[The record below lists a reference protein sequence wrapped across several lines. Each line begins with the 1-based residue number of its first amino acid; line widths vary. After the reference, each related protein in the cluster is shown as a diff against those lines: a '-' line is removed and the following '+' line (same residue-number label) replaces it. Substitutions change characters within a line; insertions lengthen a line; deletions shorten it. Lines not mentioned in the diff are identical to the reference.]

1 MRDASGK
8 LAFVKHQGAEVWS
21 KMDEGLLREI
31 ALATGGAYIPA
42 QTRAYDLGQ
51 VYEEHLSKLTQGD
64 LRERFPIF
72 LAIGILFLCLG
83 RLIAPY
89 AREESR

>member
-1 MRDASGK
+1 VARRRQAGERGLRIFTIGLGDPTEGARVPVRDASGK

-42 QTRAYDLGQ
+42 QTRAYDLGR
-51 VYEEHLSKLTQGD
+51 ST
-64 LRERFPIF
+64 R
-72 LAIGILFLCLG
+72 
-83 RLIAPY
+83 
-89 AREESR
+89 ST